1 MLKLQVIGNLGAD
14 ARVINTNG
22 NEFVSFRVAHTETFT
37 ENGQKQSRTVWVDV
51 TLNGNG
57 GNLLQFLKKGAKVFV
72 DGYPSYRIY
81 DSAQYRCKMV
91 GVQLSARSIELC
103 GGSSDAVPSE
113 LCTAEGEIIKV
124 QKLFW
129 TGNTKE
135 TLRQLFDS
143 SMKKYDV
150 DKRGLIGPSHEQ

>member
-37 ENGQKQSRTVWVDV
+37 ANGQKQSRTIWVDV

-57 GNLLQFLKKGAKVFV
+57 GNLLQFLRKGAKVFV

-81 DSAQYRCKMV
+81 DSAQYHCKMV
-91 GVQLSARSIELC
+91 GVQLSARSVELC

-113 LCTAEGEIIKV
+113 LSTTDGEVVKI

-129 TGNTKE
+129 TGNQKE
-135 TLRQLFDS
+135 TITKLFDS
-143 SMKKYDV
+143 SMREYDV
-150 DKRGLIGPSHEQ
+150 DKRGLVFPHHE